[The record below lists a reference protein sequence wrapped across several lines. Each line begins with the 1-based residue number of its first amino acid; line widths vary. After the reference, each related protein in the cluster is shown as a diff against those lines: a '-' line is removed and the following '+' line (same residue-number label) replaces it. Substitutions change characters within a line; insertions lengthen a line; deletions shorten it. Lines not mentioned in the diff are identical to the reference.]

1 MKKQLLI
8 VDDDSYLR
16 NSISSYLVSAG
27 FLVDTANCVKSALQ
41 VIRSHKPDLIIAD
54 IMMPY
59 LDGYDLLAILRA
71 DQILSNIPIIFL
83 TAKGMTHDRIIGY
96 DLGCNAYLTK
106 PFNPQELL
114 AIINNIFVNIDL
126 LLSGHRL
133 QSSSLVRESQLA
145 TLLSF
150 THKEAKVLFLL
161 IQGLMN
167 KEIALR
173 LNMSQ
178 RNVEKYVS
186 RLLKKT
192 NTRNRTEL
200 AQFAISKN
208 INQI

>member
-8 VDDDSYLR
+8 VDDDLYLR
-16 NSISSYLVSAG
+16 NSISSYLVSVG
-27 FLVDTANCVKSALQ
+27 FLVYTASNVEAALR
-41 VIRSHKPDLIIAD
+41 VIRLHKPDLIIAD

-71 DQILSNIPIIFL
+71 DQLLSNIPIIFL
-83 TAKGMTHDRIIGY
+83 TAKGMTHDRIVGY

-126 LLSGHRL
+126 LLSKRSL
-133 QSSSLVRESQLA
+133 KPSLLITESQSTVLLNFTRKESEVLSLVA
-145 TLLSF
+145 
-150 THKEAKVLFLL
+150 
-161 IQGLMN
+161 QGLMN

-173 LNMSQ
+173 LNLSQ
-178 RNVEKYVS
+178 RNTEKYVS

-200 AQFAISKN
+200 AQFALSKN
-208 INQI
+208 IN

>member
-8 VDDDSYLR
+8 VDDDLYIR

-27 FLVDTANCVKSALQ
+27 FLVDTAISVEAALR
-41 VIRSHKPDLIIAD
+41 VIRLHKPDLIIAD

-71 DQILSNIPIIFL
+71 DQLLSNIPIIFL
-83 TAKGMTHDRIIGY
+83 TAKGMTDDRIAGY

-126 LLSGHRL
+126 LLSKR
-133 QSSSLVRESQLA
+133 SLKPSLLITESQSTA
-145 TLLSF
+145 LLNF
-150 THKEAKVLFLL
+150 THKESEVLFLVA
-161 IQGLMN
+161 QGLMN

-173 LNMSQ
+173 LNLSQ
-178 RNVEKYVS
+178 RNIEKYVS

-200 AQFAISKN
+200 AQFALSQN
-208 INQI
+208 INQV

>member
-8 VDDDSYLR
+8 VDDDLYLR

-27 FLVDTANCVKSALQ
+27 FLVDTVSNVEAALR
-41 VIRSHKPDLIIAD
+41 VIRLHKPDLIIAD
-54 IMMPY
+54 IMMPC

-71 DQILSNIPIIFL
+71 DQLLSNIPIIFL
-83 TAKGMTHDRIIGY
+83 TAKGMTHDRIVGY

-126 LLSGHRL
+126 LLSKR
-133 QSSSLVRESQLA
+133 SLKPSLPITESQSTA
-145 TLLSF
+145 LLNF
-150 THKEAKVLFLL
+150 TPKESEVLFLVA
-161 IQGLMN
+161 QGLMN

-173 LNMSQ
+173 LNLSQ
-178 RNVEKYVS
+178 RNIEKYVS

-200 AQFAISKN
+200 AQFALSKN
-208 INQI
+208 MNQI